1 MKVYIIGDASE
12 DIEDAVSILENKNIS
27 VIAKEVSD
35 FKQLSDYI
43 EDTVSKGD
51 SRIIIIVKDPMQSSI
66 SLNKSSSINAALC
79 STSSDVALAYKSGAN
94 AIILKDS
101 NEKEDVLEAIINS
114 SAAQVSNQQ
123 PQAQANADM
132 QKKKKKI
139 PSRIDEEYR
148 EYSKT
153 EKTEEQATEQQAN
166 IEEQEKDV
174 QSSNN
179 SKGLFGGIK
188 DALGIVSVKKE
199 PKPKSKKE

>member
-1 MKVYIIGDASE
+1 
-12 DIEDAVSILENKNIS
+12 
-27 VIAKEVSD
+27 
-35 FKQLSDYI
+35 
-43 EDTVSKGD
+43 
-51 SRIIIIVKDPMQSSI
+51 VKDPLQSSI

-79 STSSDVALAYKSGAN
+79 STSDDVALAYKSGAN

-114 SAAQVSNQQ
+114 SAADVRNQQ
-123 PQAQANADM
+123 PQAQANVDM
-132 QKKKKKI
+132 KKKKKML
-139 PSRIDEEYR
+139 SRVDEEYR
-148 EYSKT
+148 EYNKT

-166 IEEQEKDV
+166 ANEQEKGE

-199 PKPKSKKE
+199 QKAKSKKE

>member
-1 MKVYIIGDASE
+1 LKVYIIGDASE

-27 VIAKEVSD
+27 VIAKEASD
-35 FKQLSDYI
+35 FKQLSNYI

-51 SRIIIIVKDPMQSSI
+51 SRIIIIVKDPLQSSI

-79 STSSDVALAYKSGAN
+79 STSDDVALAYKSGAN

-114 SAAQVSNQQ
+114 SAADVRNQQ
-123 PQAQANADM
+123 PQAQANVDM
-132 QKKKKKI
+132 QKKKKKML
-139 PSRIDEEYR
+139 SRVDEEYR
-148 EYSKT
+148 EYNKT

-166 IEEQEKDV
+166 ANEQEKGE

-199 PKPKSKKE
+199 QKAKSKKE